1 MAADSAT
8 VSTGLANTQTNVAAN
23 IAALPATLRP
33 LLLLIGIAAAVAAGV
48 WIVLWSKGP
57 TYSLLYASLSPQDE
71 AQVAQ
76 ALDAAQIPYKLDSA
90 SSGIEVPAERLDEA
104 RLKLAGQGVTDND
117 SFAALEKSS
126 GFGVSQFMEDVR
138 YQHALELELAR
149 TIASLQPVAGARVN
163 LAEPRES
170 VFVSDSHTASA
181 SVFVELKPG
190 STLGAEQVQ
199 AIVNLVAA
207 SVPNLSPGAVTV
219 VDQQG
224 RLLSAPSG
232 HDAYATDERE
242 YDIVHRM
249 ETDYARRIEA
259 LLTPLVGPGLV
270 HAQVVADLNLGVSEQ
285 SREQY
290 TPNSQIV
297 RSEQLSEQSGGS
309 AASGGVPGSL
319 SNEPPTPGVA
329 VPQSAAQST
338 AAGQNGSPASGTA
351 ASANSAAP
359 GAGAQNAAQN
369 AAQNGGAQTTGGG
382 TPATA
387 SGQPGLEAVGGTFG
401 LPGDKTISR
410 DVTRNYE
417 IDRTL
422 AYTSQP
428 AGTVRRL
435 TVAVLIGDRTVTG
448 TDGKSK
454 KVPLTADDLTRV
466 TQLVKDA
473 VGFDASRGDS
483 VSVVNESLDAEST
496 PAAKGGTFQA
506 PPLWETPIFWS
517 LLRIGAGLIVVLV
530 LVLTVLRPLVKTL
543 ITPMRLAPA
552 GAAPALPPGAPGAA
566 AGALPP
572 GQREAVAPSISHEQQ
587 LTQARSMVN
596 QDPKRV
602 AQVVRGWVGS
612 DE

>member
-8 VSTGLANTQTNVAAN
+8 VSAGLANSPANVSAGL
-23 IAALPATLRP
+23 AALPATLRP

-48 WIVLWSKGP
+48 WIVLWSRGP
-57 TYSLLYASLSPQDE
+57 TYSLLYANISPQDE
-71 AQVAQ
+71 AQKAQ
-76 ALDAAQIPYKLDSA
+76 ALEAAQIPDKLDPTT
-90 SSGIEVPAERLDEA
+90 SGIEVPAERLDEA
-104 RLKLAGQGVTDND
+104 RLKLAGQGLTDND

-138 YQHALELELAR
+138 YQHALEMELAR

-163 LAEPRES
+163 LAEPRQS
-170 VFVSDSHTASA
+170 VFVSDSRTASA
-181 SVFVELKPG
+181 SVFVEVKPG
-190 STLGAEQVQ
+190 STLESEQVQ
-199 AIVNLVAA
+199 AIVNLVAS

-224 RLLSAPSG
+224 RLLSAPNG
-232 HDAYATDERE
+232 HDPYAMDDRE
-242 YDIVHRM
+242 YDMVHRM

-285 SREQY
+285 AKEQY

-297 RSEQLSEQSGGS
+297 RSEQLSEQSAGS

-319 SNEPPTPGVA
+319 SNEPPAPGVA
-329 VPQSAAQST
+329 VPQTAQSSAT
-338 AAGQNGSPASGTA
+338 AGQSGAAASSNAASATPASGG
-351 ASANSAAP
+351 N
-359 GAGAQNAAQN
+359 
-369 AAQNGGAQTTGGG
+369 AQNGAPASNAQTGGAG

-387 SGQPGLEAVGGTFG
+387 SAQPALEAVGGTFG
-401 LPGDKTISR
+401 MPGDKTISR

-422 AYTSQP
+422 NYTSQP

-448 TDGKSK
+448 ADGKSR
-454 KVPLTADDLTRV
+454 KVPLSADDLARV

-483 VSVVNESLDAEST
+483 VSVVNESLDTDSS
-496 PAAKGGTFQA
+496 AAAAPGGGFQA
-506 PPLWETPIFWS
+506 PALWQTPIFWS

-552 GAAPALPPGAPGAA
+552 GGAQALPTATPGAP
-566 AGALPP
+566 AGTAALPP
-572 GQREAVAPSISHEQQ
+572 GQMEPAVSALSHEQQ
-587 LTQARSMVN
+587 LSQARSMVN

>member
-1 MAADSAT
+1 M
-8 VSTGLANTQTNVAAN
+8 
-23 IAALPATLRP
+23 
-33 LLLLIGIAAAVAAGV
+33 
-48 WIVLWSKGP
+48 
-57 TYSLLYASLSPQDE
+57 
-71 AQVAQ
+71 
-76 ALDAAQIPYKLDSA
+76 
-90 SSGIEVPAERLDEA
+90 
-104 RLKLAGQGVTDND
+104 
-117 SFAALEKSS
+117 
-126 GFGVSQFMEDVR
+126 R
-138 YQHALELELAR
+138 YQHALEMELAR
-149 TIASLQPVAGARVN
+149 TIASLQPVAGARVS

-170 VFVSDSHTASA
+170 VFVSDSRTASA

-190 STLGAEQVQ
+190 STLDTEQVQ
-199 AIVNLVAA
+199 AIVNLVAS
-207 SVPNLSPGAVTV
+207 SVPNLSAGAVTV

-224 RLLSAPSG
+224 RLLSSPNA
-232 HDAYATDERE
+232 HDPYAMGERE
-242 YDIVHRM
+242 YDMVHRM
-249 ETDYARRIEA
+249 DNDYARRIEA

-285 SREQY
+285 AKEQY

-319 SNEPPTPGVA
+319 SNEPPTPGTA
-329 VPQSAAQST
+329 VPQSAQSSA
-338 AAGQNGSPASGTA
+338 AAGQNGAAASGTTPPATA
-351 ASANSAAP
+351 A
-359 GAGAQNAAQN
+359 AGAN
-369 AAQNGGAQTTGGG
+369 AQNGAPSGTAQTAGTG
-382 TPATA
+382 TPAA

-401 LPGDKTISR
+401 MPGDKTISR

-422 AYTSQP
+422 NYTSQP

-448 TDGKSK
+448 KDGKSK
-454 KVPLTADDLTRV
+454 KVPLSADDLARV

-483 VSVVNESLDAEST
+483 VSVVNESLDTDSSAAAT
-496 PAAKGGTFQA
+496 PDGSFQA
-506 PPLWETPIFWS
+506 PPLWQTPIFWS
-517 LLRIGAGLIVVLV
+517 LVRIGAGFIVVLV

-543 ITPMRLAPA
+543 ITPMRFAPA
-552 GAAPALPPGAPGAA
+552 GGAQALPAATPGAP
-566 AGALPP
+566 AGTAALPP
-572 GQREAVAPSISHEQQ
+572 GQQSAVSPLTHQEQ

>member
-8 VSTGLANTQTNVAAN
+8 VSAGLANSPANVPAN
-23 IAALPATLRP
+23 LGALPASLRP

-48 WIVLWSKGP
+48 WIVLWSRGP
-57 TYSLLYASLSPQDE
+57 TYSLLYANISPQDE
-71 AQVAQ
+71 AQIAQ
-76 ALDAAQIPYKLDSA
+76 ALEAAQIPYKLDPTT
-90 SSGIEVPAERLDEA
+90 SGIEVPAERLDEA
-104 RLKLAGQGVTDND
+104 RLKLAGQGLTDND

-138 YQHALELELAR
+138 YQHALEMELAR

-170 VFVSDSHTASA
+170 VFVSDSRTASA
-181 SVFVELKPG
+181 SVFVELKQG
-190 STLGAEQVQ
+190 ATLDSEQVQ
-199 AIVNLVAA
+199 GIVNLVAS

-224 RLLSAPSG
+224 RLLSAPNG
-232 HDAYATDERE
+232 HDPYAMDERE

-270 HAQVVADLNLGVSEQ
+270 HAQVVADLNLGVTEQ
-285 SREQY
+285 AKEQY

-329 VPQSAAQST
+329 VPQSGAT
-338 AAGQNGSPASGTA
+338 ANQNGAAASGTA
-351 ASANSAAP
+351 AQATPAA
-359 GAGAQNAAQN
+359 GADAQNAVPNGNAQPG
-369 AAQNGGAQTTGGG
+369 AAG
-382 TPATA
+382 TPATPPA
-387 SGQPGLEAVGGTFG
+387 QPGLEAVGGTFG
-401 LPGDKTISR
+401 MPGDKTISR

-422 AYTSQP
+422 NYTSQP

-435 TVAVLIGDRTVTG
+435 TVAVLIGDRTVTAN
-448 TDGKSK
+448 GKTK
-454 KVPLTADDLTRV
+454 KVPLSADDLARV

-483 VSVVNESLDAEST
+483 VSVVNESLDTDTSAAAT
-496 PAAKGGTFQA
+496 PDGTFQA
-506 PPLWETPIFWS
+506 PPLWQTPIFWS
-517 LLRIGAGLIVVLV
+517 LLRIGAGLVVVLV

-543 ITPMRLAPA
+543 ITPMRFAP
-552 GAAPALPPGAPGAA
+552 GGGALPAATAGAA
-566 AGALPP
+566 AGTAALPA
-572 GQREAVAPSISHEQQ
+572 GQREPPVNALTHEQQ
-587 LTQARSMVN
+587 LSQARSMVS

>member
-8 VSTGLANTQTNVAAN
+8 VSTGLANSPANVAAN
-23 IAALPATLRP
+23 LAGLPASLRP

-48 WIVLWSKGP
+48 WIVLWSRGP
-57 TYSLLYASLSPQDE
+57 TYSLLYANISPQDE
-71 AQVAQ
+71 AQIAQ
-76 ALDAAQIPYKLDSA
+76 ALEAAQIPYKLDPT

-104 RLKLAGQGVTDND
+104 RLKLAGQGLTDND
-117 SFAALEKSS
+117 SFATLEKSS

-138 YQHALELELAR
+138 YQHALEMELAR
-149 TIASLQPVAGARVN
+149 TIANLQPVAGARVN
-163 LAEPRES
+163 LAEPRQS
-170 VFVSDSHTASA
+170 VFVSDNRSASA

-190 STLGAEQVQ
+190 STLEAEQVQ
-199 AIVNLVAA
+199 AIINLVAS

-224 RLLSAPSG
+224 RLLSAPNG
-232 HDAYATDERE
+232 HDPYAMDERE
-242 YDIVHRM
+242 YDMVHRM

-285 SREQY
+285 AKEQY

-297 RSEQLSEQSGGS
+297 RSEQLSEQSAGS

-329 VPQSAAQST
+329 VPQSAQSSAT
-338 AAGQNGSPASGTA
+338 AGQNGTAAAGTAAPATPASGTD
-351 ASANSAAP
+351 
-359 GAGAQNAAQN
+359 AQNAAQSGN
-369 AAQNGGAQTTGGG
+369 TQTGGAG

-401 LPGDKTISR
+401 VPGDKTVSR

-422 AYTSQP
+422 NYTSQP

-448 TDGKSK
+448 TDGKAK
-454 KVPLTADDLTRV
+454 KVPLSADDLARV

-473 VGFDASRGDS
+473 VGFDATRGDS
-483 VSVVNESLDAEST
+483 VSVVNESLDTDSSAAAT
-496 PAAKGGTFQA
+496 PDGTFQA
-506 PPLWETPIFWS
+506 PALWQTPIFWS
-517 LLRIGAGLIVVLV
+517 LLRIGAGLVVVLV

-543 ITPMRLAPA
+543 ITPIRFAPA
-552 GAAPALPPGAPGAA
+552 GGAQALPTAGAPAGTA
-566 AGALPP
+566 ALPP
-572 GQREAVAPSISHEQQ
+572 GQREPAVNVLNHEQQ

-602 AQVVRGWVGS
+602 AQLVRGWVGS